1 MKSFLTVLSLAFS
14 LTLTVASQ
22 TAIAANLDAEPVDL
36 VQEVSDE
43 IFSELDAKRDFY
55 EETRPALEDLVRNKF
70 IPMIDSIYA
79 ARLILGREGRKLEK
93 SQIKDFADALSDLLV
108 RRYAEGILEFRS
120 RDQLT
125 VLPLTGNNT
134 EKATRV
140 RTKVLLTNG
149 QEAPVDYVFRKS
161 PVGWRVF
168 DVVIEGISY
177 VTTYRNQFGEEIRRD
192 GFDSV
197 LQRIRSGEVDTD
209 FSDKKAS
216 P

>member
-1 MKSFLTVLSLAFS
+1 M
-14 LTLTVASQ
+14 
-22 TAIAANLDAEPVDL
+22 
-36 VQEVSDE
+36 
-43 IFSELDAKRDFY
+43 
-55 EETRPALEDLVRNKF
+55 
-70 IPMIDSIYA
+70 
-79 ARLILGREGRKLEK
+79 
-93 SQIKDFADALSDLLV
+93 
-108 RRYAEGILEFRS
+108 
-120 RDQLT
+120 
-125 VLPLTGNNT
+125 PLTGNNT

-197 LQRIRSGEVDTD
+197 LQRIQSGDVETD
-209 FSDKKAS
+209 FSSKKAS